1 MSLKKQIIEYLIT
14 TYNPE
19 AIITYGSYADGTA
32 NANSDFDAL
41 IVANSSKIHDE
52 SVVSG
57 ITLDVFIY
65 PTEIDIENIDADN
78 FIQIHDGKIELDKNG
93 IASRLKEKVL
103 NYIENIPFKSETEIH
118 QEIEWCKKMALRT
131 KRDDVEGYFRWHWLL
146 MDSLEIYFDIIQE
159 RYWGP
164 KKSLLKLRERDSEAY
179 KIYGAALRNFN
190 QETLSDWIDYIE
202 KSFSVNEQ

>member
-1 MSLKKQIIEYLIT
+1 MSVKEQIIEYLIT

-41 IVANSSKIHDE
+41 IIANSSKIHDE

-57 ITLDVFIY
+57 VTLDVFIY

-93 IASRLKEKVL
+93 IAARLKERVL
-103 NYIENIPFKSETEIH
+103 NYIENIPFKSEEEIH
-118 QEIEWCKKMALRT
+118 QEIEWCKKMLLRT
-131 KRDDVEGYFRWHWLL
+131 KRDDAEGYFRWHWLL
-146 MDSLEIYFDIIQE
+146 LESLEIYMDIINE

-164 KKSLLKLRERDSEAY
+164 KKALLMLRKRDSEAFKVY
-179 KIYGAALRNFN
+179 EAALKNFN
-190 QETLSDWIDYIE
+190 QGTLSDWIDYIE
-202 KSFSVNEQ
+202 KSFP